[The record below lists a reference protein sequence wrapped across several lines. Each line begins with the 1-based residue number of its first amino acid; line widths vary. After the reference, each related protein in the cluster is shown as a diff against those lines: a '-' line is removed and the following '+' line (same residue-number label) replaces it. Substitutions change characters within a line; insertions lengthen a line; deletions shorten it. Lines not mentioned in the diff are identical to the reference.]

1 VLSPGE
7 TLDGRYEILSLIA
20 SGNMGSV
27 YRARRVLLLD
37 EVAVKVI
44 RADDASRDVRDR
56 FVRESRAAARLH
68 HPNIVG
74 ILDFDIGPSRAP
86 FLVMELLNG
95 PSVKDEIAARRWL
108 EVADVR
114 RIVPPLCSA
123 LQLAHDSGIV
133 HRDLKPANIVRH
145 DFAGGEHVYKIVDF
159 GIANLREST
168 DETRLTRADQFIGTI
183 AYAAPEQL
191 TNGTVDRRSDVYS
204 LGVVVFEM
212 LTGRVPFDAPDAV
225 SIVTMHLFSHAPR
238 PSQFRPELPAWVDLV
253 VGRALAKRPEDRWQ
267 SMAEFGAAIDA
278 GDGRPA
284 AAAEPGA
291 SALLATYDIQ
301 ERIGP
306 GRLGSEVYRGVHRA
320 LGHPV
325 AIRMLRPNGQRNWD
339 GVRAR
344 FLREART
351 LQLGHPSIIQVRD
364 YGEDGDLVYVVTEF
378 ILGPSLRELM
388 AEAGPL
394 PWARLQ
400 PLLVQLLDAARAL
413 HRRHGLLC
421 GLTPEIIRIARA
433 TGDEAERV
441 MISTAGIW
449 QGQDLLATLQ
459 EQTLRGL
466 GLADEELRYVAPEL
480 LTGQAADVRSDVFTM
495 GVLAYEMAT
504 GALPYDAGSM
514 PGLLGTMLK
523 GQPADPRS
531 RQPTLPE
538 AAARALLR
546 ALRPAPDERFESG
559 QEFAGAL
566 LG

>member
-1 VLSPGE
+1 MLSAGQI
-7 TLDGRYEILSLIA
+7 LHGRYEIVSPIA
-20 SGNMGSV
+20 SGGMGSV
-27 YRARRVLLLD
+27 YRARRVLLRD
-37 EVAVKVI
+37 EVAIKVI
-44 RADDASRDVRDR
+44 RADDAMPAVRDR
-56 FVRESRAAARLH
+56 FMRESRAAAGLH

-74 ILDFDIGPSRAP
+74 ILDFDIDSSDAP

-95 PSVKDEIAARRWL
+95 PSVKDEIAARGWL
-108 EVADVR
+108 EVEDIR

-123 LQLAHDSGIV
+123 LQLAHRNGIV

-145 DFAGGEHVYKIVDF
+145 DFAGGEQVYKIVDF

-183 AYAAPEQL
+183 SYASPEQL
-191 TNGTVDRRSDVYS
+191 TSGSVDARSDIYS

-212 LTGRVPFDAPDAV
+212 LTGRVPFDGHDPIAV
-225 SIVTMHLFSHAPR
+225 VTAHLSSGTPR
-238 PSQFRPELPAWVDLV
+238 PSEFRPQLPAWVDLV

-267 SMAEFGAAIDA
+267 SMADFGAAIAA
-278 GDGRPA
+278 GSGRPA
-284 AAAEPGA
+284 IATDATP
-291 SALLATYDIQ
+291 SALLATYDIL

-306 GRLGSEVYRGVHRA
+306 GRLGSEVFRGVHRA

-325 AIRMLRPNGQRNWD
+325 AIRMLRPSGQRNWD

-351 LQLGHPSIIQVRD
+351 LQLTHPSVIQVRD

-388 AEAGPL
+388 RETGALAWP
-394 PWARLQ
+394 RLR
-400 PLLVQLLDAARAL
+400 PLLVQMLDAAVAL
-413 HRRHGLLC
+413 HRRSGLLC
-421 GLTPEIIRIARA
+421 GLTPDIIRIARA
-433 TGDEAERV
+433 TGDEEERL
-441 MISTAGIW
+441 MISSAGLW

-480 LTGQAADVRSDVFTM
+480 LTGQAADARSDVFTM
-495 GVLAYEMAT
+495 GVLGYEMAT
-504 GALPYDAGSM
+504 GRLPYDSASM

-523 GQPADPRS
+523 GKPEDPLEK
-531 RQPTLPE
+531 QPTLPP
-538 AAARALLR
+538 AASAAILR
-546 ALRPAPDERFESG
+546 ALSPAPDRRFTSAKD
-559 QEFAGAL
+559 FAAAL